1 MFLSLDGAF
10 TKIGIWIVVGIYN
23 VAAAAFKIFLI
34 LATGEVVSPS
44 TYNDIIKNF
53 YIVIGIVML
62 FVLAFSLLKGMVNP
76 DDQKN
81 GTSTIKKIILNLVSS
96 GIIMAVL
103 PTIFA
108 FAYDF
113 QDSVL
118 LTQNTIGRFFN
129 YGSLESTEGGN
140 TIDEIGKG
148 AYSITNGVF
157 SAFLNVNE
165 SKCDG
170 SDIATC
176 QESVHA
182 RDGDKISFA
191 AALKMAEDEGRFSQY
206 TDFSEN
212 VAKDEVDFNFLL
224 SILAGLI
231 LIYVAVSFC
240 FDMAVRLVKLVFYQ
254 IIAPIPLFMRIVPN
268 SKFSDMFSKW
278 TKITLACYAEVY
290 IRIFIFYFTV
300 YLCKAVLSAPFLTTN
315 VFKWGFFIG
324 LLTKAFILMGL
335 VMFMRQAPKL
345 IKDITGLDSGNMK
358 LGIREKLKEGGAYA
372 AGAALGAGTQ
382 ALVRN
387 GVGAYKNA
395 ANKFKGIKT
404 KEGGWNKTK
413 AIGSAVGSVFG
424 GVASMIGGAASGT
437 ARGLKAGAGA
447 KNASEMKKAAQ
458 TGAKGAV
465 DAKDKRDTYKASHG
479 GKFITIEK
487 GDDGKKHIGGVVGGH
502 LSDSLETA
510 AEWAGIKLDYSA
522 LQAERSS
529 SDAMLKSLSNIKNV
543 SEDYIKKHK
552 QEFYVGLSATELSEI
567 ESYRKAEKEA
577 EKAGDTARL
586 VEAKRKIS
594 EFESRIGADGQT
606 YGSKRLDVMEQTM
619 DAMKTRGPRK
629 TEQTEEEFAA
639 EVTSIRQAA
648 NKRNSEIELDINN
661 IREKIQK
668 SDLEYQ
674 FTLDTK
680 ATEINARIMELNKVL
695 TRGKLE
701 GQTDAEYETEKA
713 NARSSMETL
722 RSSYTEEINR
732 ITLERDNTK
741 KSYSEEIANLEKE
754 RVAAATMFD
763 AEIAKVLT
771 RGRIKAQTNDEFA
784 RELANATNA
793 YNKGLKDL
801 TDGFA
806 SMAKN
811 HTGAEKEALSI
822 QAEFD
827 IINDKLKEN
836 SNSMVAKTLREGDKD
851 HIVKPPADSEI
862 SSTNATD
869 FMKQLKSA
877 SEVTNSEINRQYEK
891 MQRRNSQNS
900 DKK

>member
-53 YIVIGIVML
+53 YIVIGIIML

-148 AYSITNGVF
+148 AYSVANGVF

-170 SDIATC
+170 SDIAAC

-182 RDGDKISFA
+182 KDGDKISFA
-191 AALKMAEDEGRFSQY
+191 EALKIAEDEGRFSQY

-224 SILAGLI
+224 SILAGLL

-300 YLCKAVLSAPFLTTN
+300 YLCKAMLSAPFLTTN

-358 LGIREKLKEGGAYA
+358 LGIRDKLKEGGAFA
-372 AGAALGAGTQ
+372 AGNALGNLITSKGNPLAAARGFKYGWKNGD
-382 ALVRN
+382 LR
-387 GVGAYKNA
+387 GVGQEIVRHQQYKDARDAGASRLQIMSDSFLKNTFGIPTAAERASRQIDEEQETATNRTGYDINGNVVMKIAAGSEVSLDKKTMENLEAQKASNTAAISAATDEIRALDKKIAYGETQIKFKSGIKGEAEKKIDEEGSKIKSTVKYTDAYKWTSGIDNDGKRYISDGTHTFSESDFQVGKDITIDGKTYNISNID
-395 ANKFKGIKT
+395 ANTGFAYYTDANGNKQLIGKDAEFTGTFAQIKEFVNRDLSPELRQQDSLDLNKVRDGMIKT
-404 KEGGWNKTK
+404 YVAGELSSASDNRVKQLTRAGFNTIINNGGYEYLSYDAN
-413 AIGSAVGSVFG
+413 G
-424 GVASMIGGAASGT
+424 
-437 ARGLKAGAGA
+437 
-447 KNASEMKKAAQ
+447 NEQ
-458 TGAKGAV
+458 KG
-465 DAKDKRDTYKASHG
+465 K
-479 GKFITIEK
+479 ITVTI
-487 GDDGKKHIGGVVGGH
+487 GDDGKYVVKDILNDVNGNVIRDRV
-502 LSDSLETA
+502 LSDTLDEFGVID
-510 AEWAGIKLDYSA
+510 ELDKLA
-522 LQAERSS
+522 KSS
-529 SDAMLKSLSNIKNV
+529 NGVLAD
-543 SEDYIKKHK
+543 KK
-552 QEFYVGLSATELSEI
+552 QRIDEI
-567 ESYRKAEKEA
+567 EIDAYRGQNEA
-577 EKAGDTARL
+577 IDNLKKQYDELK
-586 VEAKRKIS
+586 EAKRK
-594 EFESRIGADGQT
+594 
-606 YGSKRLDVMEQTM
+606 
-619 DAMKTRGPRK
+619 
-629 TEQTEEEFAA
+629 
-639 EVTSIRQAA
+639 
-648 NKRNSEIELDINN
+648 
-661 IREKIQK
+661 
-668 SDLEYQ
+668 
-674 FTLDTK
+674 
-680 ATEINARIMELNKVL
+680 
-695 TRGKLE
+695 
-701 GQTDAEYETEKA
+701 
-713 NARSSMETL
+713 
-722 RSSYTEEINR
+722 
-732 ITLERDNTK
+732 
-741 KSYSEEIANLEKE
+741 SEEQ
-754 RVAAATMFD
+754 R
-763 AEIAKVLT
+763 
-771 RGRIKAQTNDEFA
+771 A
-784 RELANATNA
+784 RE
-793 YNKGLKDL
+793 
-801 TDGFA
+801 A
-806 SMAKN
+806 SKN
-811 HTGAEKEALSI
+811 YIG
-822 QAEFD
+822 
-827 IINDKLKEN
+827 N
-836 SNSMVAKTLREGDKD
+836 RGDK
-851 HIVKPPADSEI
+851 K
-862 SSTNATD
+862 
-869 FMKQLKSA
+869 
-877 SEVTNSEINRQYEK
+877 
-891 MQRRNSQNS
+891 
-900 DKK
+900 